1 MINFGEFTLVSKTR
15 INLPA
20 DLFKGGPWIHLA
32 TATRG
37 FKEYVCLLHEPTQ
50 EVYVEEISTTGHFS
64 KIEDES
70 LWQDLVKF
78 LVSKGVVGFVKDREV
93 VQGVW
98 NK

>member
-1 MINFGEFTLVSKTR
+1 MNFGDFILASKNR
-15 INLPA
+15 IKLP
-20 DLFKGGPWIHLA
+20 DTLFKGGPWTHLA
-32 TATRG
+32 TVNRG
-37 FKEYVCLLHEPTQ
+37 LREYVCLLHEPTQ
-50 EVYVEEISTTGHFS
+50 EVYVEEISATGAFS

-78 LVSKGVVGFVKDREV
+78 LVSKGIVGFVKDKEV